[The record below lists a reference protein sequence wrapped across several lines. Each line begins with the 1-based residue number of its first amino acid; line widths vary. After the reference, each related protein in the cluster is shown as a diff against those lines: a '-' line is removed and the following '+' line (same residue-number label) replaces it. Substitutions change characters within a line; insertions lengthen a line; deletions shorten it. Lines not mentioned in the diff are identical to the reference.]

1 MAKLKLNEM
10 TQEQLESYE
19 KQLEQEIDSLT
30 KVVEASNTTVFDILI
45 NEVKEEMKNNI
56 AEEEWKVLKE
66 NQKKIESYRSIEKA
80 LQNQEDLLE
89 KKEEELAN
97 VQDALKNYQTHL
109 FDNQPA
115 EEAEAVETGYVF
127 DMGDDTLHDV
137 KTGDVFKFKEPK
149 DEVANYYLVKRS
161 VEIADSFAFISNS
174 FEGERCMQYPSN
186 IKLINNAKLLG
197 NIYDENADAEVLEA
211 LKIIADSQTAESQ
224 EG

>member
-1 MAKLKLNEM
+1 MAKVKLNELS
-10 TQEQLESYE
+10 QEQLESYE
-19 KQLEQEIDSLT
+19 KQLEQEIKSLT
-30 KVVEASNTTVFDILI
+30 QVVEASNTTVFDILI
-45 NEVKEEMKNNI
+45 NEVKEEMRSNI

-109 FDNQPA
+109 EFDNQP
-115 EEAEAVETGYVF
+115 EVEIIDTGFVYENEPI
-127 DMGDDTLHDV
+127 
-137 KTGDVFKFKEPK
+137 KTGDVFSSKEIIDGVK
-149 DEVANYYLVKRS
+149 TYYLVKKS

-174 FEGERCMQYPSN
+174 FEGERCLQYPSN
-186 IKLINNAKLLG
+186 FKLIEKSVYIG
-197 NIYDENADAEVLEA
+197 NIDEEGADEEVFEA
-211 LKIIADSQTAESQ
+211 LQIIADSQEPEETAEGQ

>member
-1 MAKLKLNEM
+1 MAKVKLNELS
-10 TQEQLESYE
+10 QEQLESYE
-19 KQLEQEIDSLT
+19 KQLEQEIKSLT
-30 KVVEASNTTVFDILI
+30 QVVEASNTTVFDILI
-45 NEVKEEMKNNI
+45 NEVKEEMRSNI

-109 FDNQPA
+109 EFDNQP
-115 EEAEAVETGYVF
+115 EVEIIDTGFVYENEPIE
-127 DMGDDTLHDV
+127 
-137 KTGDVFKFKEPK
+137 TGDVFSSKEIIDGVK
-149 DEVANYYLVKRS
+149 TYYLVKKS

-174 FEGERCMQYPSN
+174 FEGERCLQYPSN
-186 IKLINNAKLLG
+186 FKLIEKSVYIG
-197 NIYDENADAEVLEA
+197 NIYEEDADEEALEA
-211 LKIIADSQTAESQ
+211 LKIIADSQEPEETAEVQ